1 MVPMPKTQRRVSK
14 KEEAKGK
21 GKGSEGSKGKRKS
34 RQRYK
39 VRIGACFH
47 GGTTAII
54 QSIRTIVWTTVCRFK
69 STICRYRSTICGYR
83 CCFNCHTRDASQPL
97 VLHGLFHGNLPFLVE
112 SKPNAFFT
120 GSKPAFH
127 TESSASKPN
136 AFTEPKPSTD
146 LMAYSHWHKAFGHV
160 DTFARNKSFYKDGE
174 ILPNFIKH
182 NCQPCLLSK
191 SVHHS
196 PEPSLTRAIKP
207 LERIFSDLSGKAP
220 IPGGEY
226 ANN

>member
-1 MVPMPKTQRRVSK
+1 MPKTQRRVSK

-47 GGTTAII
+47 GGRTIIQSIRTIVWTTAII
-54 QSIRTIVWTTVCRFK
+54 QSIRTIVWTTETVCRFK

-97 VLHGLFHGNLPFLVE
+97 VLHGLFRGNLPFLVE

-120 GSKPAFH
+120 GSNPAFH
-127 TESSASKPN
+127 TGSNP
-136 AFTEPKPSTD
+136 AFHTGSE
-146 LMAYSHWHKAFGHV
+146 
-160 DTFARNKSFYKDGE
+160 
-174 ILPNFIKH
+174 
-182 NCQPCLLSK
+182 
-191 SVHHS
+191 
-196 PEPSLTRAIKP
+196 
-207 LERIFSDLSGKAP
+207 
-220 IPGGEY
+220 
-226 ANN
+226 